1 LTGLTDDILTEFGI
15 HPGAGITK
23 LLKLMEKA
31 DYIVAHNG
39 NEFDKPLLEAE
50 CERYALKMPVLPW
63 LDTKTDVPYPK
74 RIKTTKLS
82 YLCAEHGFANAGA
95 HRALFDS
102 QAMLRILSKVSFA
115 DKHLARDRGYY
126 WNPDAK
132 KWWKSMK
139 ASAAQ
144 IEKQEAGF
152 EVELQT
158 SK

>member
-1 LTGLTDDILTEFGI
+1 
-15 HPGAGITK
+15 
-23 LLKLMEKA
+23 
-31 DYIVAHNG
+31 
-39 NEFDKPLLEAE
+39 
-50 CERYALKMPVLPW
+50 
-63 LDTKTDVPYPK
+63 
-74 RIKTTKLS
+74 
-82 YLCAEHGFANAGA
+82 
-95 HRALFDS
+95 
-102 QAMLRILSKVSFA
+102 MLRILSNYDLQTVIELSKEPTVYAVAKVSFA